1 MENYLKKV
9 LITKGLDDP
18 IAFAKAQQR
27 IAELEEKRID
37 SFNEFGPLHERYLV
51 INDLLL
57 GAYEN
62 AGDTLNQIEA
72 AETSYQALV
81 HLLGKENQES
91 SKAYIA
97 LGRAYLQDGQIKEA
111 QEVCDY
117 VLKAAIGERDDYSW
131 ELYVDTLSLH
141 ADILFVKGNHHE
153 ELRYRKHLYDIAN
166 QHFGIADERTV
177 LLRVALA
184 YCLEK
189 LRRFKEASEHYV
201 VVRAYMEQDRTF
213 ATDAEKIGLTVHL
226 ARCYYMI
233 GQKDDARQIYG
244 WAYSLAR
251 RTYGPSSALTKK
263 TLRILKHINRLG

>member
-9 LITKGLDDP
+9 LITRGLDDP
-18 IAFAKAQQR
+18 ITFAKAQQR

-37 SFNEFGPLHERYLV
+37 SFNEYGPLHERYLV

-57 GAYEN
+57 GAYAN
-62 AGDTLNQIEA
+62 AGDTINQIET
-72 AETSYQALV
+72 AETSYKAHV
-81 HLLGKENQES
+81 HLLGTNNQES
-91 SKAYIA
+91 YQAYLT
-97 LGRAYLQDGQIKEA
+97 LGRAYLQDGQVKEA
-111 QEVCDY
+111 QEISDW
-117 VLKAAIGERDDYSW
+117 VLRVAIGEQGNYSW

-141 ADILFVKGNHHE
+141 ADILFAKGNYHE

-166 QHFGIADERTV
+166 QYFGIADERTV

-184 YCLEK
+184 YNLEK

-213 ATDAEKIGLTVHL
+213 GTDAEKIGLTVHL
-226 ARCYYMI
+226 ARCYYML

-251 RTYGPSSALTKK
+251 RTYGPSASLTKK
-263 TLRILKHINRLG
+263 TLRILKRVNRIS